1 MATYDVAGRS
11 AIVTGAGA
19 GIGREVALLLA
30 RNGAHVV
37 AQDINADAAA
47 AVVSEIEAAG
57 GRAAAVVGDAGD
69 EAIIG
74 EYIRAAQALG
84 PFGIA
89 INNAGI
95 SGGLAPTGQYTD
107 ADWDR
112 TVALNITTV
121 FRGLRAQVNAMAETG
136 GAIVNM
142 ASMLGVI
149 GSAGS
154 PAYAATKH
162 AVVGLTKTT
171 AIEYAAAGI
180 RVNAVAPGYVDT
192 ALIGGIQN
200 EARDF
205 LAQQHP
211 IGRLARAEE
220 IAQMVVFL
228 ASDAASFVT
237 GSTHVID
244 GGFTAR

>member
-1 MATYDVAGRS
+1 MATYDVADRS

-57 GRAAAVVGDAGD
+57 GRASAVVGDAGD
-69 EAIIG
+69 EAVIS

-95 SGGLAPTGQYTD
+95 GGGLAPTGQYTD

-112 TVALNITTV
+112 TVSLNLTTV
-121 FRGLRAQVNAMAETG
+121 FRGVRAQVNAMTETG
-136 GAIVNM
+136 GSIVNM

-149 GSAGS
+149 GSVGS

-171 AIEYAAAGI
+171 ALEYAAAGI

-192 ALIGGIQN
+192 ALIGGMN
-200 EARDF
+200 DETRAY
-205 LAQQHP
+205 LAAQHP
-211 IGRLARAEE
+211 LGRLARAEE
-220 IAQMVVFL
+220 VAQVVVFL

-237 GSTHVID
+237 GSTHLVD
-244 GGFTAR
+244 GGFTAK